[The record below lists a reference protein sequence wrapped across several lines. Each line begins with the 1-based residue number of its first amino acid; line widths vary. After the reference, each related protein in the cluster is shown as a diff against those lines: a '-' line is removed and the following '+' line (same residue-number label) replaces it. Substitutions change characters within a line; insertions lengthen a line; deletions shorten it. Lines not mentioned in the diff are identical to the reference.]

1 MTHRRPPSSW
11 PELVFI
17 AACLLCLVL
26 LAVLWAVRG

>member
-17 AACLLCLVL
+17 AMCLVCL
-26 LAVLWAVRG
+26 VVFAVLWAVLG